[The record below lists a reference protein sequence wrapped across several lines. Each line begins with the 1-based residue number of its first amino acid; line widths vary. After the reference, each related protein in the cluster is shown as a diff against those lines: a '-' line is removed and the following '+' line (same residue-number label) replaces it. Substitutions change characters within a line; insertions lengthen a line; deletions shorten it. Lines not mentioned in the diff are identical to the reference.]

1 MLDIAKMRQVVAVH
15 ETGSLAR
22 AASRLGIAQASL
34 SKNLARLEDQLGV
47 RVFERSPTGS
57 RPTPAGQLIVARAKR
72 LIEETE
78 ILQRDIALLAGA
90 EPRELG
96 IGVAIGLSSQF
107 LPGLAPRVADRFP
120 TVRMRF
126 ESAAA
131 QQLLDRLKSR
141 NLDVV
146 FVGLPPQ
153 TDESG
158 LDVVPLFS
166 APTVVVARPGHPLV
180 GRRNLSPED
189 LREHRFSGLLP
200 AIARGLG
207 LVEDANWMAFYHS
220 EQFLILA
227 KLAEAGHT
235 VLLAPEFVVRTQLET
250 GSLVRLDCEWAHT
263 IAYSAVTNRDV
274 TATKVIVGVIAAAR
288 QCAAEL

>member
-1 MLDIAKMRQVVAVH
+1 MLDIAKMRQVVAIH

-34 SKNLARLEDQLGV
+34 SKSLARLEDQLGV

-78 ILQRDIALLAGA
+78 ILQRDVALLAGA

-96 IGVAIGLSSQF
+96 IGVAIGLSIQF
-107 LPGLAPRVADRFP
+107 LPDLAPRVASRFP

-126 ESAAA
+126 ETTSA

-166 APTVVVARPGHPLV
+166 APTIVVARPGHPLV

-189 LREHRFSGLLP
+189 LRDHRFSGLLP

-274 TATKVIVGVIAAAR
+274 TATKVIAGVIAAAR